1 MEKDLI
7 GSSILSL
14 LLERGDLMPLINK
27 PPPPPPPT
35 PPQKKKR
42 KEDSENWATT
52 RTYGGKLEEH

>member
-27 PPPPPPPT
+27 PPPP
-35 PPQKKKR
+35 QKKKR